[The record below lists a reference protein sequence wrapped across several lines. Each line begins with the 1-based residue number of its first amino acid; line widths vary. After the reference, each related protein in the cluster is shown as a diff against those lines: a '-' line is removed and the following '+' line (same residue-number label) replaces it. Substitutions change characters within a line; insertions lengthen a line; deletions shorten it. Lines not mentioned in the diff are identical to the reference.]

1 MSDAK
6 FVAMLV
12 IFTIAFFVMLSR
24 TWTEAAVLAALLAW
38 GLYNDYRYGKLEK
51 RFRKYKNAYNYMLQD
66 LIEESDKHDDR
77 SEHSEQTNS
86 AGSQSE
92 RAGEALRSEQ
102 ADDKCYRERSAD
114 PNGVGSTEDRTN
126 IKMHRGRAA

>member
-38 GLYNDYRYGKLEK
+38 GLYNDYRYGRIEK
-51 RFRKYKNAYNYMLQD
+51 RFIKYKKAYEDMVSE
-66 LIEESDKHDDR
+66 LIEESDGHDDR
-77 SEHSEQTNS
+77 YNYKVDKRGTQHEPEAAVGTHRIIINS
-86 AGSQSE
+86 NILHRDGQEDPDHDDRQKDRQS
-92 RAGEALRSEQ
+92 A
-102 ADDKCYRERSAD
+102 
-114 PNGVGSTEDRTN
+114 
-126 IKMHRGRAA
+126 

>member
-12 IFTIAFFVMLSR
+12 IFLIAFFVML
-24 TWTEAAVLAALLAW
+24 TGTLGEAAVMAALLSW
-38 GLYNDYRYGKLEK
+38 GLYNDYRYGRLEK
-51 RFRKYKNAYNYMLQD
+51 RFVKYKKAYNDILTD
-66 LIEESDKHDDR
+66 LIEESDKDDHR
-77 SEHSEQTNS
+77 DKHSEQTDS

-102 ADDKCYRERSAD
+102 ADDQRYRERSAD
-114 PNGVGSTEDRTN
+114 PDGAGSSEDRTN

>member
-38 GLYNDYRYGKLEK
+38 GLYNDYRYGRIEK
-51 RFRKYKNAYNYMLQD
+51 RFIKYKKAYEDMVSE
-66 LIEESDKHDDR
+66 LIKESDKHDDR
-77 SEHSEQTNS
+77 SEHSEQTDS

-102 ADDKCYRERSAD
+102 ADDKRYRERSAD
-114 PNGVGSTEDRTN
+114 PDGAGSSEDRTN

>member
-38 GLYNDYRYGKLEK
+38 GLYNDYRYGRIEK
-51 RFRKYKNAYNYMLQD
+51 RFIKYKKAYEDMVSE
-66 LIEESDKHDDR
+66 LIKESDEHDDR
-77 SEHSEQTNS
+77 HKHKEQAAPARSE
-86 AGSQSE
+86 SE

-102 ADDKCYRERSAD
+102 ADDQRYRERSAD
-114 PNGVGSTEDRTN
+114 PDGAGSSEDRTN